1 MWSYMK
7 KLLLLLPILGLLAFA
22 NGTETPTTEGTQ
34 SVSLTYYNEAVQI
47 EYDRSMLDVR
57 SPERDDRSIIR
68 CYEALER
75 THYQTLLNVLLYEK
89 SRLQLN
95 DWLYYDLMQRSV
107 QRAMPTAG
115 PLQQQITCWLL
126 LTKSGYDARMTYDSH
141 GAYLNIYTT
150 EQIYESPMF
159 RDGDKLYV
167 NLSAL
172 HQQGGQRSGSLYG
185 VDLQPNPSGRAFSF
199 SLATLPTFRPRPV
212 AKTISFSYKGEQIDL
227 DITTDRNL
235 RDLMDEYPIF
245 DEKNYIETP
254 FSELAKQSLLPQLR
268 ELITGKSQR
277 EAVQILLA
285 FTRNAFTYK
294 EDNKAFGKSK
304 PMIAEEVLQYE
315 YSDCEDRSA
324 IFYMLV
330 KELLD
335 LPMVIIAYDDHM
347 SIAVGLD
354 RNEGY
359 TVRHLGDTFTMCDP
373 TGPKN
378 SIAIGFVPKGYEH
391 KSFEIL
397 GRHK

>member
-7 KLLLLLPILGLLAFA
+7 KLFLLLPLLGLLAFA
-22 NGTETPTTEGTQ
+22 NGTGKPTAEDIQ
-34 SVSLTYYNEAVQI
+34 SLSFDYYNEAVLI
-47 EYDRSMLDVR
+47 EYDRSMLDVAAPDM
-57 SPERDDRSIIR
+57 SERGITR
-68 CYEALER
+68 CYQALER
-75 THYQTLLNVLLYEK
+75 TNYQPLLNVLLYEK

-95 DWLYYDLMQRSV
+95 DWLYYDLMRRSV

-115 PLQQQITCWLL
+115 RLQQQITCWLL
-126 LTKSGYDARMTYDSH
+126 LSESGYDARMTYDKRD
-141 GAYLNIYTT
+141 AYLNIYTT

-172 HQQGGQRSGSLYG
+172 HTDTGKRSGSLYG
-185 VDLQPNPSGRAFSF
+185 VDFRPNSSGQPFSF
-199 SLATLPTFRPRPV
+199 SLATLPAFSPKPV
-212 AKTISFSYKGEQIDL
+212 TKTISFQYKGEQYDL
-227 DITTDRNL
+227 DITSDRNL
-235 RDLMDEYPIF
+235 RDLMEGYPIF

-254 FSELAKQSLLPQLR
+254 FSDLARQSLLPQLR
-268 ELITGKSQR
+268 ELIAGKSQR

-347 SIAVGLD
+347 SIAVDLGD
-354 RNEGY
+354 NEGY
-359 TVRHLGDTFTMCDP
+359 TVRHKGDTFTMCDP

-378 SIAIGFVPKGYEH
+378 SIAIGFVPNGYEK